1 LGSAHVFRVRGS
13 GASEVRP
20 ITGPAERSRAG
31 DLRDDGHELA
41 GRKHPARVAFRMD
54 QLRETTVTRVHV
66 VLPNDIDDP
75 ANPSGGNVYD
85 RELCRALAATGWAVC
100 EHPVRGRWPRPTAT
114 DQAGFARTLAA
125 LSSGALVLVDG
136 LIASAVPDI
145 LVPEA
150 GRLRLVVLMH
160 MPLGDATERAAL
172 SAAAAVVTTSDWSRR
187 LLVDGYG
194 LPTARVYTA
203 VPGVDAAN
211 LTTGE
216 DAGSR
221 LLCVAPVQ
229 PHKGH
234 DVLLEALATLA
245 DLPWSCMCVGSLDR
259 DRGFAN
265 RMRRRAGHRVRFV
278 GPRARAEL
286 DADYAVADL
295 LVQPSRC
302 EAYGMVVSEA
312 LARGIPVVATA
323 AGGLPEALGQAPDGS
338 LPGVVVPPDDPAAL
352 AAALRRWLSEP
363 VARTQ
368 LRKSARMRRTT
379 LPSWASTA
387 RIVSKA
393 LSTAA
398 ISGSAGND

>member
-1 LGSAHVFRVRGS
+1 
-13 GASEVRP
+13 
-20 ITGPAERSRAG
+20 
-31 DLRDDGHELA
+31 
-41 GRKHPARVAFRMD
+41 MD
-54 QLRETTVTRVHV
+54 QRRETTVTTVHI

-75 ANPSGGNVYD
+75 AYLSGGNVYD
-85 RELCRALAATGWAVC
+85 RQLCRGLAAVGWPVR
-100 EHPVRGRWPRPTAT
+100 EHPVRGGWPRPTAA
-114 DQAGFARTLAA
+114 DRAELARTLEAMPC
-125 LSSGALVLVDG
+125 GALVLVDG
-136 LIASAVPDI
+136 LVASAVPDV

-160 MPLGDATERAAL
+160 MPLGDAAERAAL

-187 LLVDGYG
+187 LLVDRYG
-194 LPTARVYTA
+194 LPIARVHTA
-203 VPGVDAAN
+203 VPGVDAAD

-234 DVLLEALATLA
+234 DVLLEALASLA
-245 DLPWSCMCVGSLDR
+245 ELPWSCVCVGSLDR

-265 RMRRRAGHRVRFV
+265 RMRQRAGHRVRFV
-278 GPRARAEL
+278 GPRARADL
-286 DADYAVADL
+286 NVDYAVADL
-295 LVQPSRC
+295 LVQPSRR

-323 AGGLPEALGQAPDGS
+323 VGGLPEALGHAPDGS

-352 AAALRRWLSEP
+352 AAALRRWLCEP
-363 VARTQ
+363 AVRIR

-387 RIVSKA
+387 RIVTKA
-393 LSTAA
+393 LSTV
-398 ISGSAGND
+398 GTPESAGND